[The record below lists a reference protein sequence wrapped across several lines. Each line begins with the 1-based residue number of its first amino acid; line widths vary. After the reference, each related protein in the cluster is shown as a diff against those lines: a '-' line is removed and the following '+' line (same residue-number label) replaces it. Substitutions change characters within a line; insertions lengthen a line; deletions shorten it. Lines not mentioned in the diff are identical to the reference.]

1 MAEYIGTRNPLQ
13 CRSHHQKLL
22 EKMGDSKIIIKN
34 FKKNVGKKYYK
45 QQYQECASRREA
57 GLPSP
62 CVSQEPRHPETQ
74 GTASSASPEEKP
86 RQDDGQMA
94 FQFMSY
100 AYFNALQAQ
109 LMSNFM
115 VPAMFGAF

>member
-1 MAEYIGTRNPLQ
+1 
-13 CRSHHQKLL
+13 
-22 EKMGDSKIIIKN
+22 MGDSKIIIKN

-45 QQYQECASRREA
+45 QQYQECVLRREA
-57 GLPSP
+57 NLSSP
-62 CVSQEPRHPETQ
+62 CANQEPRCMETQ
-74 GTASSASPEEKP
+74 GNTSLANIEENADWP
-86 RQDDGQMA
+86 RDDNGQMA

-115 VPAMFGAF
+115 VPALFGGF